1 MEFST
6 GETFQFRYKWTKVII
21 VNRFP
26 CGGSYIVVND
36 GDNDDGFLFCS
47 MVFVIIKSFNRLF
60 RLCLLIVELVNLC
73 LLLWGCE

>member
-47 MVFVIIKSFNRLF
+47 MVFVIIKSF
-60 RLCLLIVELVNLC
+60 
-73 LLLWGCE
+73 